1 MPMHVIVKYVRTWL
15 SPSSPH
21 FARFYAIFLREIK
34 YKHNNSYTLDIHKDG
49 RKKLKNKKR

>member
-1 MPMHVIVKYVRTWL
+1 MHVTVKYVRTCL

-21 FARFYAIFLREIK
+21 IARFYAILLREIK
-34 YKHNNSYTLDIHKDG
+34 YIHNNSYTLDIHKDG